1 MVLVVQA
8 DNRLELDYL
17 VLSRDANQL
26 QCRRLGYDYAFVD
39 MNDLKY
45 STLFVHPATAK
56 IHVVRDMLRQRRDA
70 RVIVF
75 LDTDAWIQNGRAL
88 SAMIDSLVANEQ
100 KHGLFSRDP
109 YEKGNTYVNSGSFV
123 LKNDKFTRY
132 MYRELV
138 RTLEANPT
146 YAFKWPYDQYYV
158 SNFVYDHKERFEIY
172 APDVLNTPRGKV
184 LRHNWLK
191 DRDMFDD
198 LKRLQNDRTN
208 DDDRDVEL
216 TLDDR
221 PFPNEDAQYQ

>member
-8 DNRLELDYL
+8 DNRLTLDYL
-17 VLSRDANQL
+17 ALSRGANQL

-56 IHVVRDMLRQRRDA
+56 IHIVRDMLQQRRDA

-75 LDTDAWIQNGRAL
+75 LDTDAWIQNGRVL
-88 SAMIDSLVANEQ
+88 NSMIESLQANEQ

-109 YEKGNTYVNSGSFV
+109 YMKGNTYVNSGSFV
-123 LKNDKFTRY
+123 LKNDKYTRC

-138 RTLEANPT
+138 RTLEANPAHT
-146 YAFKWPYDQYYV
+146 FKWPFDQYYV
-158 SNFVYDHKERFEIY
+158 SNFVFDHKEWFEIY
-172 APDVLNTPRGKV
+172 APDVLNTPHGKV

-191 DRDMFDD
+191 NEDMIED
-198 LKRLQNDRTN
+198 LKRLLNDRTN
-208 DDDRDVEL
+208 DDIDVEL

-221 PFPNEDAQYQ
+221 PFPNE